1 MAKKFKYD
9 LDTLEWD
16 STHRRNKEGV
26 YCYCG
31 LDYNDGD
38 SMLQCGSCA
47 QKFHWDC
54 VACLKSK
61 PLRGDIF
68 YQFKCSVCNNGENE
82 VYERDA
88 LSWVQVIY
96 LTLYHMSMAEPDKKY
111 FRWRENICSTI
122 NDNWSG
128 LFPDKAKTATW
139 QNTVAG
145 CLSTH
150 SALFKSGFDDTQ
162 QTGNWALHEVA
173 EPTRERFKGP
183 TKARDASS
191 KSAKRERPTKKKAAD
206 SAATTGAEK
215 EILQVLNEGKAK
227 RTARH
232 RVSFSDD
239 EDEEDMRRRARGKRR
254 RQNMKALEDDSDLL
268 QSVELFTKLE
278 KQRLD
283 SGSNAEDNEGFDV
296 LDECSSLSSWQSDE
310 FDSET
315 KLAKKTSGSNSS
327 VQDAPVVD
335 TEALATDIISPRA
348 TDTAERDKGGQGMQG
363 IVGDAERLESVRE
376 TTAVDTVEISQ
387 SSLVGIAPQPMFDD
401 CAADSACS
409 LMSTRAQWDM
419 SERIGASHEAM
430 SHGTTRRVRRRL
442 QLRRLKRMLGL
453 REFDIDCAV
462 SVYMQQQQRPWDI
475 RKYMDADASR
485 NDVKAGYVATDTPN
499 VDDEGTSRSDMAIRS
514 PAARET
520 LAQPGDMQT
529 APTGTASDAPKSMDT
544 EVKTTSY
551 MHSFA
556 SRLMG
561 RAVLRDSLTA
571 AGPRIS
577 PFHGR
582 LLRPF
587 IWRDTQAMTNA
598 TDGRARLPMLR
609 MLRAIRSRQHQVFEM
624 HGIETVAQP
633 DHETIDYVYLQSSHI
648 EQVNA
653 LLSRTFWPGIDMSE
667 ALQYP
672 EFSIVA
678 LYGRRVVGCAFLTP
692 DAYLTYIAVAAGWE
706 GAGIA
711 KYMVYHLTQTV
722 PTKDVTLHVAAS
734 NVAMLLYQQLG
745 FKPETYAPGFYR
757 AYLPET
763 SRVCPNAF
771 FMRLRRY

>member
-9 LDTLEWD
+9 LDALEWD

-38 SMLQCGSCA
+38 SML
-47 QKFHWDC
+47 H
-54 VACLKSK
+54 K

-68 YQFKCSVCNNGENE
+68 YQFKCSVCNNGEGE

-173 EPTRERFKGP
+173 EPTRDRFKGP
-183 TKARDASS
+183 TKSRDASS
-191 KSAKRERPTKKKAAD
+191 KSAKRERTNKKKAAD
-206 SAATTGAEK
+206 SAVTTGAEK
-215 EILQVLNEGKAK
+215 EILQVLNEGKTK
-227 RTARH
+227 RTTRH

-239 EDEEDMRRRARGKRR
+239 EDEDDKRRRARGKRR

-278 KQRLD
+278 KQRQD

-296 LDECSSLSSWQSDE
+296 LDES
-310 FDSET
+310 
-315 KLAKKTSGSNSS
+315 
-327 VQDAPVVD
+327 
-335 TEALATDIISPRA
+335 TDIISPRA
-348 TDTAERDKGGQGMQG
+348 TDTEERDKGGVGDQPLSVKEAQTLPPSEIANESTKQDTQG
-363 IVGDAERLESVRE
+363 IVGDAGRLESVRE
-376 TTAVDTVEISQ
+376 TTVDTVEISQ
-387 SSLVGIAPQPMFDD
+387 SSLVGIASQPMFDE
-401 CAADSACS
+401 CTTDSTCS

-419 SERIGASHEAM
+419 CERIGASHVAM
-430 SHGTTRRVRRRL
+430 SNCATRRVRRRL

-462 SVYMQQQQRPWDI
+462 SVFMQRQQRPWDT
-475 RKYMDADASR
+475 RKDMDVGRS
-485 NDVKAGYVATDTPN
+485 NDVKAGYATADTRN
-499 VDDEGTSRSDMAIRS
+499 VDDEGTCRDDMAIRS

-520 LAQPGDMQT
+520 LAQPGDSQT
-529 APTGTASDAPKSMDT
+529 AAAGTALDAPKSVDT
-544 EVKTTSY
+544 EVITTSY

-609 MLRAIRSRQHQVFEM
+609 MLRAIRSRQHRVFQM

-722 PTKDVTLHVAAS
+722 PTKDVTLHVAAT

-745 FKPETYAPGFYR
+745 FKPETYAPGFYK

>member
-1 MAKKFKYD
+1 
-9 LDTLEWD
+9 
-16 STHRRNKEGV
+16 
-26 YCYCG
+26 
-31 LDYNDGD
+31 
-38 SMLQCGSCA
+38 
-47 QKFHWDC
+47 
-54 VACLKSK
+54 
-61 PLRGDIF
+61 
-68 YQFKCSVCNNGENE
+68 
-82 VYERDA
+82 
-88 LSWVQVIY
+88 
-96 LTLYHMSMAEPDKKY
+96 
-111 FRWRENICSTI
+111 
-122 NDNWSG
+122 
-128 LFPDKAKTATW
+128 
-139 QNTVAG
+139 
-145 CLSTH
+145 
-150 SALFKSGFDDTQ
+150 
-162 QTGNWALHEVA
+162 
-173 EPTRERFKGP
+173 
-183 TKARDASS
+183 
-191 KSAKRERPTKKKAAD
+191 
-206 SAATTGAEK
+206 
-215 EILQVLNEGKAK
+215 
-227 RTARH
+227 
-232 RVSFSDD
+232 
-239 EDEEDMRRRARGKRR
+239 
-254 RQNMKALEDDSDLL
+254 
-268 QSVELFTKLE
+268 
-278 KQRLD
+278 
-283 SGSNAEDNEGFDV
+283 
-296 LDECSSLSSWQSDE
+296 
-310 FDSET
+310 
-315 KLAKKTSGSNSS
+315 
-327 VQDAPVVD
+327 
-335 TEALATDIISPRA
+335 TEIISPRA
-348 TDTAERDKGGQGMQG
+348 TDTAERDKGGVGDLPLSVKEAQTLPPLENVSESTKQDMEG
-363 IVGDAERLESVRE
+363 IVGDAGRLESARE

-387 SSLVGIAPQPMFDD
+387 SSLVGIAPRPMFDE

-419 SERIGASHEAM
+419 CERIGASHVAM
-430 SHGTTRRVRRRL
+430 SHSATRRVRRRL

-462 SVYMQQQQRPWDI
+462 SVYMQRQQRPWDI
-475 RKYMDADASR
+475 RNDMDADASR
-485 NDVKAGYVATDTPN
+485 NDVKAGYVTTDTRN
-499 VDDEGTSRSDMAIRS
+499 VEDEGTSRNAMAIRS

-520 LAQPGDMQT
+520 LEQPGDIQT
-529 APTGTASDAPKSMDT
+529 AATGIALDPPKSVDT

-587 IWRDTQAMTNA
+587 IWRDSQAMANA

-609 MLRAIRSRQHQVFEM
+609 MLRAIRSRQHRVFEM
-624 HGIETVAQP
+624 HGIEIVAQP
-633 DHETIDYVYLQSSHI
+633 DRETIDYVYLQSSHI

-653 LLSRTFWPGIDMSE
+653 LLSRTFWPGIEMSE

-734 NVAMLLYQQLG
+734 NVAMLLYQRLG
-745 FKPETYAPGFYR
+745 FKPETYAPGFYK